1 MSNNE
6 NIINNNRNAYSGM
19 NPINKSIKNKMRN
32 LNKDINSN
40 NTDLVNNFIDKNQ
53 FMKNIKE
60 INDLD
65 NIDSISDHENNN
77 NNNNININEKRI
89 INLNKNNNYIKN
101 ASEKKDINNYNR
113 INLKNRINNNI
124 NNNNILMKQKNINT
138 EKKVNLNKR
147 YSKKLSDNIKKNN
160 LSDNKNNILDKK
172 NFIYNGYQGYNNH
185 NNLLIQN
192 NYKTYIKLEDK
203 NNNFVKLRNSNYAM
217 IGKKFSEKL
226 NISPSQKRFSTL
238 TNNKQEDF
246 NLINDGYDF
255 SDIYKQLINL
265 KNANIQL
272 RKNIDFLKKTVNKK
286 DSIIKKL
293 YTDNEKLKKFYQKM
307 KANNEEK
314 QKINKDLL
322 SKINSYKNEI
332 LLLKNKLKYNLESN
346 KLIPQYEYEN
356 KNLKKLLTKNKDR
369 QYSTDISK
377 NNILNSFVNYDE
389 LSKDYSNYKE
399 YNKSVSF
406 TKSKARI
413 NIPIFKEYQED
424 KEKDEINPFTEKN
437 ILNNDKI

>member
-1 MSNNE
+1 M
-6 NIINNNRNAYSGM
+6 
-19 NPINKSIKNKMRN
+19 
-32 LNKDINSN
+32 
-40 NTDLVNNFIDKNQ
+40 
-53 FMKNIKE
+53 
-60 INDLD
+60 
-65 NIDSISDHENNN
+65 
-77 NNNNININEKRI
+77 
-89 INLNKNNNYIKN
+89 
-101 ASEKKDINNYNR
+101 
-113 INLKNRINNNI
+113 
-124 NNNNILMKQKNINT
+124 
-138 EKKVNLNKR
+138 
-147 YSKKLSDNIKKNN
+147 
-160 LSDNKNNILDKK
+160 
-172 NFIYNGYQGYNNH
+172 
-185 NNLLIQN
+185 
-192 NYKTYIKLEDK
+192 
-203 NNNFVKLRNSNYAM
+203 
-217 IGKKFSEKL
+217 
-226 NISPSQKRFSTL
+226 
-238 TNNKQEDF
+238 
-246 NLINDGYDF
+246 
-255 SDIYKQLINL
+255 
-265 KNANIQL
+265 
-272 RKNIDFLKKTVNKK
+272 KKTVNKK

-356 KNLKKLLTKNKDR
+356 NNLKKLLTKNKDR